1 VAQSCYPATGGPEQG
16 MAWSGGLKNLEVA
29 WTWSG

>member
-16 MAWSGGLKNLEVA
+16 MAWGGGLENLEVA
-29 WTWSG
+29 WT